1 MPRAGRWRRG
11 VARRAPL
18 ASALA
23 LVALSVC
30 MQYCAWQ
37 MKIKLEENGESCT
50 GLFPAT
56 VPVTSQSLR
65 ACNQASTRESVCC
78 SWVLLRNY
86 SQFEMPV
93 DRLDLLE
100 AGWSGY
106 VYNP

>member
-37 MKIKLEENGESCT
+37 MNIKLEENGESCT
-50 GLFPAT
+50 GIFPAT

-65 ACNQASTRESVCC
+65 ACNQASTRESV
-78 SWVLLRNY
+78 VHGY
-86 SQFEMPV
+86 S
-93 DRLDLLE
+93 
-100 AGWSGY
+100 
-106 VYNP
+106 